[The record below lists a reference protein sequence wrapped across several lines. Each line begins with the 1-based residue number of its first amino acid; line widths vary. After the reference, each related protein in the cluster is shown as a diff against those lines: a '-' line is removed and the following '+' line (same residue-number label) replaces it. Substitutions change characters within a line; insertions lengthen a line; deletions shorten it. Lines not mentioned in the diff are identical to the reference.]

1 MKHILPLLSTKDRI
15 HFFLIFSSLFIYS
28 FVEIFSIG
36 LVVSFVQ
43 IILDPS
49 IILKYIKFEFV
60 SNYIN
65 SRTESKLIFD
75 FSIFLLCV
83 FTVKNLYL
91 LVVTYLYEQK
101 IKNFLTNLSSIY
113 LRNLLSKN
121 FDNILVTN
129 HSKVTNTLL
138 VEFETLRSTIRTY
151 FVLFREALILIILSF
166 SFIMF
171 AKLYFLISFSIMLL
185 VSLLLMTVL
194 KNRLK
199 SSGVNAQI
207 FRANQINIVDNIFR
221 GIKYIKIFNKFEY
234 FLKRYTS
241 TTFKFNTIA
250 GFMGFL
256 QALPKLFIEIVL
268 LAFFLV
274 TSNLLYLNLESEESF
289 LTTLSLLGVIIIRLI
304 PVYTNI
310 NSSLITIKYASPII
324 KSINEGILEIVKMD
338 KKVLFQKNENKIEI
352 AFEKLSVENLS
363 YHYKQDQ
370 ENYIKTSVLKDINF
384 EIRVGEKIGIIGKTG
399 SGKSTLMNCMMGLL
413 KPTQGSIKFNNS
425 SIFED
430 GYKWH
435 NAISFVPQDI
445 FLINDNIYKNISLKD
460 EIDFSEKNKIDELI
474 SILDLKNLVTESRI
488 MEKLGD
494 KIQKVSEGEKQRIG
508 IARAL
513 FKNHKVLFLDEATSS
528 LDVNTEVKILNSV
541 IKYFKNLTIV
551 TIAHRLTTIEKHDKL
566 IMIEDGKIV
575 KIGKPEEVILHFK
588 NRQ

>member
-1 MKHILPLLSTKDRI
+1 MKHILPLLSAKDRI
-15 HFFLIFSSLFIYS
+15 HFLLIFSVLFIYS
-28 FVEIFSIG
+28 FIEIFSIG
-36 LVVSFVQ
+36 LIVSFVQ

-49 IILKYIKFEFV
+49 MILKYINFEFV
-60 SNYIN
+60 SDYIN
-65 SRTESKLIFD
+65 SRTKSKLIFD
-75 FSIFLLCV
+75 FSIFLVVIFIL
-83 FTVKNLYL
+83 KNLYL
-91 LVVTYLYEQK
+91 LIITYLYEQK
-101 IKNFLTNLSSIY
+101 IKNFLTNLSFIY
-113 LRNLLSKN
+113 LRNLLFKN

-138 VEFETLRSTIRTY
+138 IEFETLRSTIRTY

-166 SFIMF
+166 SFLMF

-185 VSLLLMTVL
+185 VSFILLTAL
-194 KNRLK
+194 KNKLK
-199 SSGVNAQI
+199 KSGVNSQI
-207 FRANQINIVDNIFR
+207 FRSHQVNIVDNIFR

-241 TTFKFNTIA
+241 ATLKFNTIA

-256 QALPKLFIEIVL
+256 STLPKLFIEICL

-274 TSNLLYLNLESEESF
+274 TCNLLFLNSESDESF

-310 NSSLITIKYASPII
+310 NSSLITLKYASPII
-324 KSINEGILEIVKMD
+324 KSINEGILDIIKID
-338 KKVLFQKNENKIEI
+338 KKVLFQKNEKKSEI
-352 AFEKLSVENLS
+352 VFEKLSIENLS
-363 YHYKQDQ
+363 FHYKLDH
-370 ENYIKTSVLKDINF
+370 ENYVKTSVLQDINF
-384 EIRVGEKIGIIGKTG
+384 EIRAGEKIGIIGKTG

-413 KPTQGSIKFNNS
+413 KPTQGSIKFNNL

-430 GYKWH
+430 SYKWH
-435 NAISFVPQDI
+435 NTISFVPQDI
-445 FLINDNIYKNISLKD
+445 FLINDDIYKNISLKD
-460 EIDFSEKNKIDELI
+460 EIDVSEKNKIDELI
-474 SILDLKNLVTESRI
+474 SILNLKNLVTESRI

-513 FKNHKVLFLDEATSS
+513 FKDHRVLFMDEATSS
-528 LDVNTEVKILNSV
+528 LDVNTEAKILNSV

-551 TIAHRLTTIEKHDKL
+551 TVAHRLTTIEKHDRL
-566 IMIEDGKIV
+566 IMIENGKII
-575 KIGKPEEVILHFK
+575 KIGKPEEVILNFK